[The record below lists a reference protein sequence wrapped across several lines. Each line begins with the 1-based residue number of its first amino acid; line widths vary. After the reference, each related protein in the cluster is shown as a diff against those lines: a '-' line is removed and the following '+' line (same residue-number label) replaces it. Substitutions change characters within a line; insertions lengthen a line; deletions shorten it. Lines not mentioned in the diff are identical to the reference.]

1 MITGQPTCLVFDPIT
16 ELDWNYQV
24 EMERLHAG
32 GVRLVVPA
40 SQSDSWDALPTADV
54 VIVSGR
60 LPNEA
65 IEKLTRCVGILC
77 YKVGKDG
84 VDLER
89 AAAAGITVANVPD
102 YCTEEVSDHAL
113 ALLLA
118 SARRIIPAA
127 MATRSGNWDV
137 FDWPEIRSIRRL
149 SKLTLG
155 IVGAGRIGSRIASKA
170 QAFGM
175 HTVAYDPY
183 LSTASVADLEMMPF
197 DEVLTSSDAVVLC
210 AALNSESRHVINE
223 RSLARMRRG
232 SILINVARGELV
244 DEAALALAMKSGHVA
259 YAALD
264 VRSPEPP
271 DHDTDPISNL
281 PNVLL
286 TPHMAATSQES
297 FADLHTKAA
306 DGVLGLLAAA
316 DRLPVR
322 DAHLGSIS

>member
-1 MITGQPTCLVFDPIT
+1 MTGQPTCLVFDPIT
-16 ELDWNYQV
+16 ELDWEYAA
-24 EMERLHAG
+24 ERERLLAE
-32 GVRLVVPA
+32 GVQLVVPA
-40 SQSDSWDALPTADV
+40 SEADSWAALPTADV
-54 VIVSGR
+54 VIVSGK
-60 LPNEA
+60 LPNA
-65 IEKLTRCVGILC
+65 ALDRLTACVGILC

-84 VDLER
+84 VDPVR
-89 AAAAGITVANVPD
+89 AAASGIRIANVPD

-118 SARRIIPAA
+118 SLRRIIPAA

-149 SKLTLG
+149 SALTLG

-175 HTVAYDPY
+175 RTIGYDPY
-183 LSTASVADLEMMPF
+183 VSKAPVPRLEMLPFEDVLST
-197 DEVLTSSDAVVLC
+197 SDAVVLS
-210 AALNSESRHVINE
+210 AALNSESRHLINE
-223 RSLARMRRG
+223 GSLRKMRHG
-232 SILINVARGELV
+232 SILVNVGRGELV
-244 DEAALALAMKSGHVA
+244 DEAALAQALKSGRLA

-271 DHDTDPISNL
+271 EEGTDLISDL

-306 DGVLGLLAAA
+306 EGVLALLAAA
-316 DRLPVR
+316 DRLPSR
-322 DAHLGSIS
+322 TASAG